1 MANVNQVAGFIP
13 VGTLNNADTN
23 MAEMVCAFA
32 AGDATAAFIG
42 DLVLFTGVFTSDG
55 IPIVKQAAAT
65 DVGLAGAVVS
75 FDVDGAALG
84 TIYRPASTARLCKV
98 NVDPNTVYVCQA
110 NASLAL
116 IDAGCRFKPV
126 VAAGNTTTG
135 ASGMQLDVSTKAT
148 TATFPLTV
156 VRYAPDIA
164 NTPAA
169 TYNKVWVKI
178 NSHYFGSLGTTG
190 VQGS

>member
-1 MANVNQVAGFIP
+1 MSNVNQVFGFIP
-13 VGTLNNADTN
+13 VSSLNNADTN
-23 MAEMVCAFA
+23 MAEMTCAFA
-32 AGDATAAFIG
+32 AGDATAAYVG
-42 DLVLFTGVFTSDG
+42 DLVLFTGVFNSDG
-55 IPIVKQAAAT
+55 VPIVKQAAAT

-84 TIYRPASTARLCKV
+84 TVYRTANQVRLCKV
-98 NVDPNTVYVCQA
+98 NVDPNTVYLCQG
-110 NASLAL
+110 NAALAL

-126 VAAGNTTTG
+126 VAAGNATTG
-135 ASGMQLDVSTKAT
+135 RSGMQLDVSTKAT

-156 VRYAPDIA
+156 VRYAPDT
-164 NTPAA
+164 TPAA
-169 TYNKVWVKI
+169 TYNKLYVKI